1 MLTHDQV
8 VSLIE
13 GLLFG
18 LLVWTVLGGWAAM
31 GRCK

>member
-8 VSLIE
+8 VNVIQ

-18 LLVWTVLGGWAAM
+18 LLVWTLFWGFYSGAK
-31 GRCK
+31 R